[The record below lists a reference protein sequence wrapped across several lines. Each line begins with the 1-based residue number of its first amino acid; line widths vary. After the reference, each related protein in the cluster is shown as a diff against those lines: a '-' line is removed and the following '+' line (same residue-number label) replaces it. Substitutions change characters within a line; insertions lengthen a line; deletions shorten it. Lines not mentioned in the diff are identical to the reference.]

1 MVISSFKPVHMAS
14 DTCSWFLAFSSSLSI
29 LSVAFLT
36 LARSAPLR
44 FLLEASRVDYLELR
58 VVIAVLAMV
67 VFLEQSSVYSVSVT
81 SFFLLS
87 STSCLICFII
97 LVIWVYFCSRVFLP
111 VATFFL
117 NSSILALTSTCFRSF
132 FWASS

>member
-1 MVISSFKPVHMAS
+1 LVISSFKPVHMAS

>member
-1 MVISSFKPVHMAS
+1 MTLVISSFKFVHMAS
-14 DTCSWFLAFSSSLSI
+14 DTCIWFLAFSSSASI

-44 FLLEASRVDYLELR
+44 FLLEVSRVDYLELR
-58 VVIAVLAMV
+58 VVIAVLATV
-67 VFLEQSSVYSVSVT
+67 VFFWQSSVYSVSET

-87 STSCLICFII
+87 STSCLIWAII

-132 FWASS
+132 F